1 MHWLLTG
8 HTGFKGSWLALQ
20 LIEAGHEVSGLA
32 LDPEP
37 GALFEAAELA
47 PRMRTDLRG
56 DIRDPQTVRS
66 ALDRTRPDVVVHL
79 AAQPLVRESYRDPRT
94 TMETNVMGTFNVLE
108 AVGASDSVQAH
119 LLVTTDKVY
128 RNVNQVAGYVES
140 DALGG
145 HDPYSASKAMSD
157 LLAQSWLASFGGPPT
172 AIVRAGNVI
181 GGGDVSTDRL
191 LPDLLRSFAAGTPA
205 VIRYPDA
212 VRPWQHVLD
221 CLAGYRLIVDALLA
235 GEGAGEWNIGPGPDS
250 FVTVGAL
257 ADLAARLWGDGATWT
272 TDGAENPH
280 EAALLALDATK
291 ARSVLGWADRLPFDR
306 AVGWTVDWQRRVH
319 TGEHP
324 RDVTVDQLTAFEAL
338 PR

>member
-145 HDPYSASKAMSD
+145 HDPYSASKGCTELVAASYR
-157 LLAQSWLASFGGPPT
+157 ASFFPP
-172 AIVRAGNVI
+172 
-181 GGGDVSTDRL
+181 DRYA
-191 LPDLLRSFAAGTPA
+191 SHG
-205 VIRYPDA
+205 V
-212 VRPWQHVLD
+212 
-221 CLAGYRLIVDALLA
+221 
-235 GEGAGEWNIGPGPDS
+235 
-250 FVTVGAL
+250 AL
-257 ADLAARLWGDGATWT
+257 AMAQQW
-272 TDGAENPH
+272 
-280 EAALLALDATK
+280 
-291 ARSVLGWADRLPFDR
+291 RSRCAP
-306 AVGWTVDWQRRVH
+306 QRRR
-319 TGEHP
+319 GQP
-324 RDVTVDQLTAFEAL
+324 PAL
-338 PR
+338 KTD